1 MMKSDTILSTA
12 RYWAIPLLVLS
23 LSSTAG
29 SYLCEAESASGFVY
43 DKEKNIWQATNFPV
57 ENKKYLVSRTKA
69 DDIFSEALNYDY
81 KIEEQVS
88 AEPIIHCRAVKMV
101 DSNEETGLV
110 LCRGPYGA
118 SFNFDTR
125 NGKYIR
131 SQPTGYVTNTV
142 GSASEKLPYLE
153 IGNCSPK

>member
-1 MMKSDTILSTA
+1 MMKSDTTLGTA
-12 RYWAIPLLVLS
+12 LYWAIPLLVLS
-23 LSSTAG
+23 FSSTAD
-29 SYLCEAESASGFVY
+29 SYLCKAEHASGFIY
-43 DKEKNIWQATNFPV
+43 DKEKNVWEAADFSI
-57 ENKKYLVSRTKA
+57 ENKKYLVSRTTA

-81 KIEEQVS
+81 RIEEQAS
-88 AEPIIHCRAVKMV
+88 AEPIIHCRAVKLV

-131 SQPTGYVTNTV
+131 SQPTGYVTDAS
-142 GSASEKLPYLE
+142 GSTAEKLPYLE